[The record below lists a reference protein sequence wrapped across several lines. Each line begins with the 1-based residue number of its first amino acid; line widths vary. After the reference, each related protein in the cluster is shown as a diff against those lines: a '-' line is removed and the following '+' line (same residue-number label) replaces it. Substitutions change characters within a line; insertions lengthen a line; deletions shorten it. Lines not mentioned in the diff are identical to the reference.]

1 MSVTAK
7 TIPGETVS
15 STSLSH
21 SLASRDRKSVW
32 HPFTQHGLNEE
43 LLVVTRAVGA
53 YLYLSD
59 GTKLL
64 DAISSWWCNLHGHG
78 HPELVEVASR
88 QFAKLDHVLF
98 AGCTH
103 EPAVELAEAL
113 LEATSRKF
121 DRVFYSD
128 NGSTSVEV
136 ALKMAVQWWYN
147 QGKSRS
153 TIIALENAYHGDTF
167 GAMATGARGIFSAP
181 FNSMMFD
188 VSYISTAGSSEDIEK
203 LRSLVAS
210 DNIAAF
216 IYEPLVQGAG
226 GMKMYAEDALNSY
239 LSICKEY
246 KIPCIA
252 DEVMTGFGRTG
263 PLFSSL
269 TLQHSPDILCLSKGL
284 TNGTMP
290 LSATLCTARIYDE
303 FLSRDHTRTF
313 FHGHTFTGN
322 PIACSVA
329 LKSLELTMTKDCEN
343 QRAQITEQNRQC
355 SEQLAQ
361 YGSVL
366 NPRFQGTILA
376 FDLQTNDETS
386 YTNSAKTKIMEFFRA
401 KSILIRPLGNTIYC
415 MPPFCTNPTDLKE
428 AHEAI
433 LSFVKEV

>member
-1 MSVTAK
+1 MSF
-7 TIPGETVS
+7 ES
-15 STSLSH
+15 SSH
-21 SLASRDRKSVW
+21 SLASRDRKSLW
-32 HPFTQHGLNEE
+32 HPFTQHGLDEE
-43 LLVVTRAVGA
+43 LLVITRAAGA
-53 YLYLSD
+53 YLYLND

-64 DAISSWWCNLHGHG
+64 DAISSWWCNLHGHC
-78 HPELVEVASR
+78 HPELVKVASR

-136 ALKMAVQWWYN
+136 ALKMAVQWWFN

-153 TIIALENAYHGDTF
+153 TIIALEDAYHGDTF

-188 VSYISTAGSSEDIEK
+188 VSYVSTTGSSEDIEK
-203 LRSLVAS
+203 LHRLAAS
-210 DNIAAF
+210 NNIAAF

-226 GMKMYAEDALNSY
+226 GMKMYAEDVLNSY
-239 LSICKEY
+239 LSICKEHN
-246 KIPCIA
+246 IPCIA

-263 PLFSSL
+263 PLFTSL

-284 TNGTMP
+284 TNGTIP

-303 FLSRDHTRTF
+303 FLSSDHTRTF

-329 LKSLELTMTKDCEN
+329 LKSLELTMSTDCEK
-343 QRAQITEQNRQC
+343 QRTEIAEQNRQC
-355 SEQLAQ
+355 IEQLAQ
-361 YGSVL
+361 YDSVL
-366 NPRFQGTILA
+366 NPRYRGTILA
-376 FDLQTNDETS
+376 FDLQTNNETS

-401 KSILIRPLGNTIYC
+401 KNVLIRPLGNTIYC

-428 AHEAI
+428 AHETI
-433 LSFVKEV
+433 LSFVKEA